1 MISIR
6 KAQFGDETAIFQLIK
21 ELAIYEKAPQEV
33 SNTIPQLR
41 QHLFEDKLCS
51 AIVASQ
57 EDHIIGFA
65 LYYTSYSTWKGK
77 CLYLEDFFVKEEC
90 RKLGVGSMLFQ
101 EVIRIA
107 ESSNAK
113 RLDWQVLDW
122 NEPAISF
129 YKKHKTELDSSWISG
144 RITFNN

>member
-33 SNTIPQLR
+33 SNTISQLR

-51 AIVASQ
+51 AIVAFQ
-57 EDHIIGFA
+57 DDHIIGFA

-101 EVIRIA
+101 EIIRIA